1 MASLR
6 LTAALLSSLFFAS
19 CNKNSEPAPEETAD
33 SVAVRYFITYCSDKW
48 GNNASSSQQYITT
61 ASAYLAQ
68 QGITLSQAQITQYN
82 GVIPACAMCT
92 CATGKL
98 LEGRV
103 PSSQLAAIQALGFNK
118 L

>member
-1 MASLR
+1 MTSLR
-6 LTAALLSSLFFAS
+6 LTVALLSSLFFVS

-33 SVAVRYFITYCSDKW
+33 LVSVRYFQTYCSDKW
-48 GNNASSSQQYITT
+48 GDAKPPQQYLTS
-61 ASAYLAQ
+61 ASAYLTQ

-103 PSSQLAAIQALGFNK
+103 PSSQLAAIQALGFIKN
-118 L
+118 

>member
-1 MASLR
+1 MRTR
-6 LTAALLSSLFFAS
+6 LLSAWLLSSLLFAS
-19 CNKNSEPAPEETAD
+19 CNKSSEPAPEETAD
-33 SVAVRYFITYCSDKW
+33 LVAVRYFITYCSDKW
-48 GNNASSSQQYITT
+48 GNSNSSQQYITT

-103 PSSQLAAIQALGFNK
+103 PSSQLAAIQALGFTK

>member
-1 MASLR
+1 MSSLR
-6 LTAALLSSLFFAS
+6 LAAALLSSLVFAG
-19 CNKNSEPAPEETAD
+19 CNKNSEPAPAENPD
-33 SVAVRYFITYCSDKW
+33 LVAVRYFQTYCSDKW
-48 GNNASSSQQYITT
+48 GAANSPQYMTS
-61 ASAYLAQ
+61 ASAYLTQ

-82 GVIPACAMCT
+82 GIIPACAMCT

-103 PSSQLAAIQALGFNK
+103 PSSQLAAIQAMGFMK